1 MQWSVILVGTACT
14 PLNTFRSPIHHTR
27 VKVVALRGPT
37 RILQE
42 KLRYWINSMTKDLR
56 AADVL
61 ARRLYEAGCRH
72 AFGMPGGEVLTIV
85 DALESA
91 GITFHLAKHENA
103 AGFMGEG
110 VHHADGT
117 TVILVATLG
126 PGALN
131 GVNVVANAHQ
141 DRVPMLVLTGCV
153 DAPEEQSYTHQV
165 LDHQAVFTPITKAT
179 FRLSAEA
186 AEVIAD
192 KAVAIATEPR
202 SGPVHIDVPISV
214 ADAPA
219 RERGIRRAPAA
230 ATLPDNET
238 LAQAQSWLADAKCP
252 LAIIGLDAVAEE
264 TAPALRA
271 FLEAHQI
278 PFVTSYKAKG
288 ILPEDHPL
296 CLGGAG
302 LSPLADTHLLPLVK
316 QADLVLSL
324 GYDPIEMRP
333 GWRDAWNVH
342 RQRVIEIAAEANT
355 HYMHQSSLNIVASL
369 TPTLA
374 ALTPATA
381 DTPHRWP
388 GGEPAATR
396 GALTKA
402 FPQDDSWGPAGVIA
416 ECRATLPP
424 ETLATADSGAHR
436 ILLSQMWTCHE
447 PRGLIQ
453 SSGLCTMGCAVPM
466 AIGRKLAQPER
477 PVVSFSGDAG
487 FLMVAGDLATAAELN
502 VAPIFVVF
510 ADASLALIELKQ
522 RQRQMTNRGVDFA
535 RHDFAAIG
543 RAFGGNGVTVHDRTE
558 LRAALQSALAS
569 DRFTVISAQIE
580 PGGYDGRI

>member
-1 MQWSVILVGTACT
+1 
-14 PLNTFRSPIHHTR
+14 
-27 VKVVALRGPT
+27 
-37 RILQE
+37 
-42 KLRYWINSMTKDLR
+42 MTDSLR

-61 ARRLYEAGCRH
+61 ARRLYAAGCRH
-72 AFGMPGGEVLTIV
+72 AFGMPGGEVLTLV
-85 DALESA
+85 DALEAA

-110 VHHADGT
+110 VHHADGAP
-117 TVILVATLG
+117 VILVATLG

-153 DAPEEQSYTHQV
+153 DAAEAQSYTHQV
-165 LDHQAVFTPITKAT
+165 LDHGAVFASITKAT
-179 FRLSAEA
+179 FRLDADA
-186 AEVIAD
+186 ADVIAD

-202 SGPVHIDVPISV
+202 NGPVHIDVPISV

-219 RERGIRRAPAA
+219 RDRNFRRAPAA
-230 ATLPDNET
+230 PTQPDNNT
-238 LAQAQSWLADAKCP
+238 LAQARSWLAQAERP
-252 LAIIGLDAVAEE
+252 FAIIGLDAVAEG
-264 TAPALRA
+264 AGPALRA

-302 LSPLADTHLLPLVK
+302 LSPLADSHLLPLAA
-316 QADLVLSL
+316 QSDLILSL

-333 GWRDAWNVH
+333 GWRNAWDPTH
-342 RQRVIEIAAEANT
+342 QRVIEIAAEPNT
-355 HYMHQSSLNIVASL
+355 HYMHQASLNIVAPL
-369 TPTLA
+369 TPTLE
-374 ALTPATA
+374 ALTKKAETA
-381 DTPHRWP
+381 PTRWP
-388 GGEPAATR
+388 GGELSTAQQ
-396 GALTKA
+396 ALHTA
-402 FPQDDSWGPAGVIA
+402 FDPQGDNWGPAGVIA
-416 ECRATLPP
+416 ECRATLPA

-436 ILLSQMWTCHE
+436 ILLSQMWQCNE

-466 AIGRKLAQPER
+466 AIGRKLAQPDR

-487 FLMVAGDLATAAELN
+487 FLMVAGDLATAAELD

-522 RQRQMTNRGVDFA
+522 RQRQLKNRGVDFA
-535 RHDFAAIG
+535 RHDFAAMG
-543 RAFGGNGVTVHDRTE
+543 RAFGGNGVTVRNRTE
-558 LRAALQSALAS
+558 LRAALTDALAS
-569 DRFTVISAQIE
+569 DRFTVISAEIE